1 VNLLAI
7 MGITAAVSPAPLLI
21 PTGFLTLNL
30 PLMVAAAVTLAWA
43 VHRRG
48 RVGRRM
54 GTLLLATY
62 LVFVVALL

>member
-1 VNLLAI
+1 
-7 MGITAAVSPAPLLI
+7 
-21 PTGFLTLNL
+21 
-30 PLMVAAAVTLAWA
+30 VTLAWA